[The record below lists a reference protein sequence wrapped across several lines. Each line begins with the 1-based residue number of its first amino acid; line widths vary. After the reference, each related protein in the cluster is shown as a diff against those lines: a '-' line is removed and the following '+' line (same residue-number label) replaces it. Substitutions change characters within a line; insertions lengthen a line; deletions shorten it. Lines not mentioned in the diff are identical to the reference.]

1 MLPPSFQLL
10 FSLLMLINNTFSIPS
25 KMHEKFGF
33 RVVGRRERIGKM
45 LCGPYNGVWRDIV
58 LMERR
63 STVVGMD

>member
-1 MLPPSFQLL
+1 
-10 FSLLMLINNTFSIPS
+10 
-25 KMHEKFGF
+25 MHEKFGF

-45 LCGPYNGVWRDIV
+45 LCGPYRGVWRDIV